1 MRDKQHLY
9 REGERMNFKGKAKRL
24 DDIDLPR
31 LAARIGVGEDE
42 IHAVLDVETNGR
54 GFDAKGRPRMLFE
67 PHVFWRELG
76 KGEGRDVAEKKG
88 LAYPKWRRD
97 YPNDSYPRLL
107 SAMSINE
114 EAALRSA
121 SWGLGQ
127 IMGFNC
133 IPAGYPSAKAM
144 VQDFLDDEDRH
155 LEAMVTFIASKKLD
169 RFLRARDWKGFALGY
184 NGRDFA
190 ANGYDRKLA
199 AAFDKWQRIKDTPW
213 TPGNIVTEPRIAD
226 VALTVPGQPTSPPAG
241 KKPGPGF
248 GLAAIL
254 AFLLSGAGLAV
265 TQWWE
270 SIKAAMGW

>member
-1 MRDKQHLY
+1 
-9 REGERMNFKGKAKRL
+9 MNFKGKAKRL

-31 LAARIGVGEDE
+31 IAARIGVGEDE

-76 KGEGRDVAEKKG
+76 KGPSRDLAERKG
-88 LAYPKWRRD
+88 LAYPRWRRD
-97 YPNDSYPRLL
+97 YPSDSYPRLA

-133 IPAGYPSAKAM
+133 VLAGYPSARAM
-144 VQDFLDDEDRH
+144 VTDFLDDEERH

-199 AAFDKWQRIKDTPW
+199 AAFDKWQRIKDTPY
-213 TPGNIVTEPRIAD
+213 TPGKIVTEPRISD
-226 VALTVPGQPTSPPAG
+226 VAFTVPGQTTSPPAG

-248 GLAAIL
+248 GIGAVI
-254 AFLLSGAGLAV
+254 AFLLAGAGVAI
-265 TQWWE
+265 TEWWE

>member
-1 MRDKQHLY
+1 
-9 REGERMNFKGKAKRL
+9 MNFKGKAKRL

-31 LAARIGVGEDE
+31 IAARIGVGEDE

-76 KGEGRDVAEKKG
+76 KGEGRDIAEKKG

-133 IPAGYPSAKAM
+133 ILAGYPTAKAM
-144 VQDFLDDEDRH
+144 VKDFLDDEEKH
-155 LEAMVTFIASKKLD
+155 LEAMVTFIVSAKLD
-169 RFLRARDWKGFALGY
+169 RFLRARDWTGFARGY
-184 NGRDFA
+184 NGAGFA

-199 AAFDKWQRIKDTPW
+199 RAFDKWLRIKDTPY
-213 TPGNIVTEPRIAD
+213 TPGKIVTEPPVGD
-226 VALTVPGQPTSPPAG
+226 VALRVPGQPTSPPAG

-248 GLAAIL
+248 GLGAVV
-254 AFLLSGAGLAV
+254 AFLLAGAGVAV
-265 TQWWE
+265 TEWWE

>member
-1 MRDKQHLY
+1 
-9 REGERMNFKGKAKRL
+9 MNFRGKAKRL

-31 LAARIGVGEDE
+31 IGARIGVGEDE

-76 KGEGRDVAEKKG
+76 KGEGRDIAEKKG

-97 YPNDSYPRLL
+97 YPNDSYPRLA

-133 IPAGYPSAKAM
+133 VLAGYPSARAM
-144 VQDFLDDEDRH
+144 VEDFLDDEEKH
-155 LEAMVTFIASKKLD
+155 LEAMVTFIVSAKLD
-169 RFLRARDWKGFALGY
+169 RFLRARDWAGFARGY
-184 NGRDFA
+184 NGAGFA

-226 VALTVPGQPTSPPAG
+226 VALTVPGQPTSPPTG
-241 KKPGPGF
+241 EKPGPGF
-248 GLAAIL
+248 GIGAVI
-254 AFLLSGAGLAV
+254 AFLLAGAGVAI
-265 TQWWE
+265 TEWWDG
-270 SIKAAMGW
+270 IKAAMGW